1 MNFRILKK
9 IGKEPGFFSE
19 PRSNLKSPVALDC
32 TSESSQQESHFKLPL
47 RGRDRKRQ
55 IMKG

>member
-19 PRSNLKSPVALDC
+19 PRSNLESLVALDC
-32 TSESSQQESHFKLPL
+32 TSESPQQESHFKLPL
-47 RGRDRKRQ
+47 RGRDRERDRL
-55 IMKG
+55 